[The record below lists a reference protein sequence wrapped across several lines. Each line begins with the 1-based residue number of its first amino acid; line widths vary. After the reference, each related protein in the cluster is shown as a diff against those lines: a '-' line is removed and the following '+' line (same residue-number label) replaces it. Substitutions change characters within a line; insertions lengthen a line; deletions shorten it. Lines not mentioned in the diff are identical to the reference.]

1 MPVKRT
7 VILDGA
13 EEIRYDWE
21 RTNEKRRKKEMN
33 ILNIEHI
40 HKIFG
45 DKVIFDDISCGIAQG
60 EKIGII
66 GVNGTG
72 KTTLLRVIAGEE
84 EPDEGQVITQNG
96 IRISWLPQTPEFP
109 QHMTILDY
117 VAEGKWQ
124 KDWSTESEARRMLN
138 SLGITDQNINMD
150 NLSGGEKKRVALAR
164 MLLNPADILIL
175 DEPTNHL
182 DSEMVTWLEDFLR
195 GFRGNVIMVTHD
207 RYFLDRVAN
216 RIMEISHGKLYS
228 YAGDYSQFLELKA
241 QREEM
246 ELASDRKRRSVLR
259 MELEWAARGC
269 RARSTKQRARLERL
283 EALKAG
289 KTPQKDASVEMDS
302 IETRM
307 GKKTIEFHHVSKSI
321 EGRLLIN
328 DFDYIVLRNQ
338 RLGIIG
344 PNGCGKST
352 LLKMV
357 EGMVTPDSGEIQI
370 GETIKIGYL
379 AQNVPDMDGRQRVID
394 YIRDVAE
401 YVPTR
406 EGRITAS
413 QMLERFLFDPAMQY
427 TPVEKLSGGEKRRLY
442 LLKVLMEAP
451 NVLLL
456 DEPGNDLDIPTMTI
470 LEDYLDSFS
479 GIVITVSHDR
489 YFLDNVV
496 NRIMAFESD
505 GRLVQYE
512 GGYTDYLEAKARKGQ
527 SLETRADMP
536 GSVREETKQ
545 LENKK
550 SSMDTWKQNRKQK
563 LKFTYKEQKEFE
575 TIDDDIAALEQRLE
589 EIDKEMAANATNAG
603 KLKELS
609 EEQEV
614 TQQKLDEKMDRWVY
628 LNDLAEK
635 IEEQNE

>member
-1 MPVKRT
+1 
-7 VILDGA
+7 
-13 EEIRYDWE
+13 
-21 RTNEKRRKKEMN
+21 MN

-45 DKVIFDDISCGIAQG
+45 DKVIFDDISCGIDQG

-138 SLGITDQNINMD
+138 TLGITDQNSNMD

-182 DSEMVTWLEDFLR
+182 DGEMVTWLEDFLR
-195 GFRGNVIMVTHD
+195 NFRGTVIMVTHD

-216 RIMEISHGKLYS
+216 RILEISHGKLYS
-228 YAGDYSQFLELKA
+228 YAGDYSRFLELKA

-269 RARSTKQRARLERL
+269 RARSTKQRARLDRL

-289 KTPQKDASVEMDS
+289 KTPVKDQNVEMDS
-302 IETRM
+302 VETRM
-307 GKKTIEFHHVSKSI
+307 GKKTVEFHHVSKSI

-328 DFDYIVLRNQ
+328 DFDYIVLRDQ

-357 EGMVTPDSGEIQI
+357 EGLVTPDSGEIQI
-370 GETIKIGYL
+370 GETIRIGYL

-394 YIRDVAE
+394 YIREVAE
-401 YVPTR
+401 YVPTK

-496 NRIMAFESD
+496 NRIMAFEGD
-505 GRLVQYE
+505 GQLVQYE

-527 SLETRADMP
+527 TLETRSDMA
-536 GSVREETKQ
+536 GSSRNEMPEPEK
-545 LENKK
+545 KK
-550 SSMDTWKQNRKQK
+550 SSADTWKQNRKQK

-575 TIDDDIAALEQRLE
+575 TIDDDIAALEERLE
-589 EIDKEMAANATNAG
+589 QIDKEMAVNATNAG
-603 KLKELS
+603 KLRELS
-609 EEQEV
+609 EEQQE

-628 LNDLAEK
+628 LNDLAEQ
-635 IEEQNE
+635 IEAQKE